1 MKVSKS
7 IIRKSY
13 VGYVYND
20 GIVLLEKRQV
30 GSGKYKKEV
39 EIAHI
44 FPGEIKLAGRQ
55 YSDDYALYD
64 KIHSLVVHNPETLLS
79 GIQSARITVNDKSE
93 NMRNLG
99 SVTNNVMVEWITENG
114 AIFTIR
120 QYAFLHSDIQ
130 VRFED
135 VTNPVNQFITASGK
149 GSVNEWKQDKTVDF
163 VEEH

>member
-1 MKVSKS
+1 MKVSKAV
-7 IIRKSY
+7 IRKSH
-13 VGYVYND
+13 VGYVYSD

-30 GSGKYKKEV
+30 GAGKYKKEV

-44 FPGEIKLAGRQ
+44 FSGEVKLVGRQ

-93 NMRNLG
+93 NMRKLG
-99 SVTNNVMVEWITENG
+99 TVTNNVMVQWITDDG
-114 AIFTIR
+114 ASFTMH

-135 VTNPVNQFITASGK
+135 ITNPVNQFITASGK
-149 GSVNEWKQDKTVDF
+149 GSIDEWRQDRTVDF
-163 VEEH
+163 IEEH

>member
-1 MKVSKS
+1 MKVSRS
-7 IIRKSY
+7 IVKKSY
-13 VGYVYND
+13 VGYVYSD

-30 GSGKYKKEV
+30 GSGRYKREA

-64 KIHSLVVHNPETLLS
+64 KIHSLVIHNPDTLLS

-93 NMRNLG
+93 NMQKLG
-99 SVTNNVMVEWITENG
+99 TVTNNVMVEWITDDG
-114 AIFTIR
+114 AIFTIH
-120 QYAFLHSDIQ
+120 QYAFLYSDIQ

-149 GSVNEWKQDKTVDF
+149 GSVNEWRQDKTVDF